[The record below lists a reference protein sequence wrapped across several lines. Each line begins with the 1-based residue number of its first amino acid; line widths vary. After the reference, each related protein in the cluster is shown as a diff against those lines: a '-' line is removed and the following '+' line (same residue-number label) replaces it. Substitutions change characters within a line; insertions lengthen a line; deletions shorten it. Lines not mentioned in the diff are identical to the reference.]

1 MCRAL
6 NILEKNAVAAGDE
19 ENDISMIEAA
29 GIGVAMANAT
39 PRLKEC
45 ADYITEHD
53 NDHDGIAEVID
64 KFFTNVLREE

>member
-1 MCRAL
+1 
-6 NILEKNAVAAGDE
+6 
-19 ENDISMIEAA
+19 MIEAA

-45 ADYITEHD
+45 ADYVTEHD

>member
-1 MCRAL
+1 M
-6 NILEKNAVAAGDE
+6 EQNAVAAGDE

-29 GIGVAMANAT
+29 GVGVAMANAT

-45 ADYITEHD
+45 ADYITEQD

-64 KFFTNVLREE
+64 KFFTNAFHKEE